1 MAKAGFFGK
10 ILRVNLS
17 EKKVSTSTLPDDLLK
32 DYLGGRGIGAR
43 ILYEENPP
51 RVDPY
56 SPENRFILFTSPT
69 MGTSAPCCVKLSL
82 VTKSPLSGT
91 ILMTLAGG
99 FFGSAFK
106 RTGYDGIIITGKA
119 KEPVYLQIRDD
130 RVEIL
135 NAKHLWGKDT
145 LETQEILQSRI
156 GSREAKVA
164 CIGPAGEKRVRYAS
178 VFSESHAF
186 GRGGGGAVMG
196 SKNLKAIIVKGTQ
209 KVPLADE
216 QAFEDYIKEIILPK
230 FRTSERVKKF
240 GPYGTPGVLAIVNSQ
255 GILPTRNYQKGVFEG
270 AAAIDGEAVKEA
282 SIKHE
287 TCYRCPVACKPHTR
301 VESGEYAGYDTEGP
315 EYETLYAFGSN
326 LGNSNLGSIIAA
338 NKLCQLYGVDTIS
351 IGNVIGFAMECFEKG
366 ILTKKN
372 TEDLELR
379 FGNHQNLL
387 PLIKKIAF
395 REGLGDILAEGVKRA
410 AEKFGK
416 GAHDYAMEVK
426 GLEMS
431 GYDPRGAKTMGI
443 AYATSP
449 RGGCHQRGLIVQETF
464 GLPPFVD
471 RFSTEGKGELARRKQ
486 DEAAV
491 QDALGF
497 CVFVSRGDPIG
508 FPEMAE
514 MFSLAT
520 GVSLTPADLLK
531 AGERIWNIERLYNLR
546 EGFTGKDDYLPKRFL
561 EQPMDQ
567 GPTKGHVVPL
577 DQLLKDY
584 YQQRGWDEKGR
595 ITPEKLEELGLK
607 NLAFILPTGLP
618 G

>member
-1 MAKAGFFGK
+1 MAKGGFFGK

-17 EKKVSTSTLPDDLLK
+17 EKKASTSTLPDDFLK
-32 DYLGGRGIGAR
+32 YYLGGRGIGGR

-51 RVDPY
+51 RIDPY
-56 SPENRFILFTSPT
+56 SPENRLLFFASPL
-69 MGTSAPCCVKLSL
+69 MGTTAPCCVKISL
-82 VTKSPLSGT
+82 ITKSPLSVT

-99 FFGSAFK
+99 FFGPAFK
-106 RTGYDGIIITGKA
+106 RTGYDGIVITGKA
-119 KEPVYLQIRDD
+119 PQPVYLQIVDQQ
-130 RVEIL
+130 VEIL
-135 NAKHLWGKDT
+135 DARDLWGKDT

-156 GSREAKVA
+156 GSREVKVA
-164 CIGPAGEKRVRYAS
+164 CIGPAGEKLVRYAS

-196 SKNLKAIIVKGTQ
+196 SKNLKAILVKGTQ

-216 QAFEDYIKEIILPK
+216 HAFEDYIKENILPK
-230 FRTSERVKKF
+230 FKTSERVKRF

-255 GILPTRNYQKGVFEG
+255 GILPTRNYLQGVFEG

-326 LGNSNLGSIIAA
+326 QGNSNLGSIIAA
-338 NKLCQLYGVDTIS
+338 NKLCQLYGLDTIS
-351 IGNVIGFAMECFEKG
+351 TGNVIAFATECFENG
-366 ILTKKN
+366 ILTRKD
-372 TEDLELR
+372 TEGLELR

-387 PLIKKIAF
+387 PMIKKIAF

-416 GAHDYAMEVK
+416 GAHNHAMEVK
-426 GLEMS
+426 GMEMS

-443 AYATSP
+443 TYATSP

-471 RFSTEGKGELARRKQ
+471 RFSTEGKGELAKRKQ

-514 MFSLAT
+514 MFTRAT
-520 GVSLTPADLLK
+520 GVAVTPEDLLK
-531 AGERIWNIERLYNLR
+531 AGERIWSIERLYNLR

-561 EQPMDQ
+561 EQPMTE
-567 GPTKGHVVPL
+567 GPSKGHIVPL
-577 DQLLKDY
+577 DYLLKDY
-584 YQQRGWDEKGR
+584 YKQRGWDEKGR
-595 ITPEKLEELGLK
+595 ITPEKLEELGLID
-607 NLAFILPTGLP
+607 LAR
-618 G
+618 